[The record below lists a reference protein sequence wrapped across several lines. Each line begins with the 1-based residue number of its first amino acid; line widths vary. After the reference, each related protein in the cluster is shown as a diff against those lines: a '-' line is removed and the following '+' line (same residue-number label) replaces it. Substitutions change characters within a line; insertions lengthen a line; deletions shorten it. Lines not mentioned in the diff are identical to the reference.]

1 LEQSNLVVVLLV
13 ELGEHIIR
21 IQLMSRLDQIQL
33 EYQHQVKQQQHLP

>member
-21 IQLMSRLDQIQL
+21 IRLMSKLDQIQL

>member
-21 IQLMSRLDQIQL
+21 IRLMSRLDQIQL